1 MMPQYILTIVY
12 LVWLFAVLVFLY
24 LIWRRGAIQMER
36 LRNAVIDA
44 SVKNADASLKA
55 ADAAQK
61 AADAASI
68 LAKRVEKSRDG

>member
-1 MMPQYILTIVY
+1 MPQYIITIIY

-44 SVKNADASLKA
+44 SVKNADATLKTAKA
-55 ADAAQK
+55 AQDAAE
-61 AADAASI
+61 AASI
-68 LAKRVEKSRDG
+68 LAKRLEKPHDGQ